1 MGHSERLP
9 LLPSELLL
17 TRKFAAPFGKVAA
30 APFGKFG
37 SFPFAAGFGKAV
49 APVDFKKFGT
59 LPVGKVAPVGK
70 VVAVEKAVVAAPVA
84 AKKVVGAGFDVFP
97 AGPFLGAKSVVPGKK
112 VVASGFGV
120 PGAFF

>member
-1 MGHSERLP
+1 MGFA
-9 LLPSELLL
+9 
-17 TRKFAAPFGKVAA
+17 KVGVVADKKVVAAPFGKVAA

-112 VVASGFGV
+112 VVALFWIIWHLV
-120 PGAFF
+120 T